1 MDEKYSWA
9 KTSPFQPTETNVRVS
24 GIVSM
29 ILLQKLLS
37 VGSNW
42 QIGRFLLAFMLS
54 SVYHT
59 MEMHVK
65 QQKEW
70 NA

>member
-1 MDEKYSWA
+1 MDEKYIWA

-29 ILLQKLLS
+29 ILLQKLLP

-42 QIGRFLLAFMLS
+42 QIGSLLLAFTFS

-59 MEMHVK
+59 I
-65 QQKEW
+65 
-70 NA
+70 